1 MKQECS
7 HSLQDTARPQRPVF
21 LEPSPGSPGL
31 SNTCP
36 AFWPLLY
43 SIHIWS
49 SLPPMGECPDLP
61 TRPDSN
67 ATPNV
72 TQMG

>member
-1 MKQECS
+1 MKQECCC
-7 HSLQDTARPQRPVF
+7 SLQDTADPQRPVS

-36 AFWPLLY
+36 AFWPLLC
-43 SIHIWS
+43 SARIWS

-61 TRPDSN
+61 MRPDSN
-67 ATPNV
+67 TAPRV
-72 TQMG
+72 TQIG